1 MAETATTHAST
12 VRIAAAHPSL
22 PGHFPDRPVVPG
34 VVLLDEVLNAA
45 EAWLQATIHV
55 RSLQQAKF
63 TAPLLPDQVADLRL
77 TLQGTALRFVVT
89 RADDVVAQGLLE
101 VAVEQR
107 A

>member
-1 MAETATTHAST
+1 MAEPATTYAST
-12 VRIAAAHPSL
+12 VRIAAAHPAL
-22 PGHFPDRPVVPG
+22 PGHFPGRPLVPG
-34 VVLLDEVLNAA
+34 VLLLDEVLNSA

-77 TLQGTALRFVVT
+77 TLQGTTLKFVVT
-89 RADDVVAQGLLE
+89 RAADVIAQGLLE
-101 VAVEQR
+101 IAVEQR

>member
-1 MAETATTHAST
+1 MAEPATTHAST

-22 PGHFPDRPVVPG
+22 SGHFPGRPVVPG
-34 VVLLDEVLNAA
+34 VLLLDEVLNAA
-45 EAWLQATIHV
+45 EAWQQATIRV

-63 TAPLLPDQVADLRL
+63 TAPLLPDQLADLRL

-89 RADDVVAQGLLE
+89 RADDVIAQGLLE